1 MITRTSASRLGL
13 GPVLVLGVALA
24 VSAASP
30 ADADADTANTS
41 AIAQLMVVES
51 GHKDYKSFHGAV
63 WIDHDK
69 ASTNYRWGGAQCG
82 GRDIAESTV
91 QLLFAA
97 LRSGDQVTLEYVVSE
112 VRGKP
117 YRCVTAVVFSKT

>member
-1 MITRTSASRLGL
+1 MGAPRAAGSARDEARGRDDEAPS
-13 GPVLVLGVALA
+13 
-24 VSAASP
+24 SAE
-30 ADADADTANTS
+30 TAAPTF
-41 AIAQLMVVES
+41 ERRP
-51 GHKDYKSFHGAV
+51 GA
-63 WIDHDK
+63 
-69 ASTNYRWGGAQCG
+69 AAREPG

>member
-1 MITRTSASRLGL
+1 MILRTSASRLGL
-13 GPVLVLGVALA
+13 ALALALGVAIA
-24 VSAASP
+24 MSAASP
-30 ADADADTANTS
+30 ARADTANTS

-69 ASTNYRWGGAQCG
+69 ATTNYRWGGAQCS
-82 GRDIAESTV
+82 GRDISESTV

-97 LRSGDQVTLEYVVSE
+97 LRSGDQVTLEYVLSE
-112 VRGKP
+112 VKGKQ